1 MFEHLDDPEGVAP
14 GPRELTRVLRRADAI
29 RGRRRITAAVLTCT
43 ALLAASIGFYLA
55 RPSATPRSSTLS
67 AYQFNRIKGPLPIG
81 SPVPTTAL
89 VDVQFANSQVGFALA
104 LHGGDVLLA
113 ATTDGGA
120 TWSVRNDHMP
130 PGLGTDTGYPG
141 QFEFV
146 GFTGYLWG
154 ARSGS
159 GMPLWVTKNDGLT
172 WQQASPMSAYVY
184 DVSAIGL
191 NAWAL
196 AGTCPVS
203 VSKSPVPPCVVEM
216 EETLDGG
223 TTWTTLGPIDAVAG
237 DATPPQPVELAR
249 ITKLRAYVLTYTV
262 TGQRGFPAWQLFFT
276 DDGGAAWTQR
286 TAPCAGPLSL
296 GAEVAASST
305 EDLWLLCG
313 GEGSTGAQSKQ
324 IFRSGDGGVSW
335 TLVASA
341 LGVGTA
347 TPAPDSV
354 PPDSLPIAG
363 YVAPYTVGHRN
374 LAVLSPTTAWLYPAR
389 AGLFETTDGGASWA
403 PVSSLVAAGFADGGS
418 GNITFLSGTEGWICE
433 YGVGLWHTADGT
445 HWYPLGPS

>member
-1 MFEHLDDPEGVAP
+1 MLQRAPTPSAAAGGSAAAVLD
-14 GPRELTRVLRRADAI
+14 LHRAA
-29 RGRRRITAAVLTCT
+29 GRRRS
-43 ALLAASIGFYLA
+43 ASTWPGRRR
-55 RPSATPRSSTLS
+55 RPAPSTLS

-89 VDVQFANSQVGFALA
+89 VDVQFADAQVGFALA

-203 VSKSPVPPCVVEM
+203 VVE
-216 EETLDGG
+216 EPGSTVRRRDGG
-223 TTWTTLGPIDAVAG
+223 DARRRHDVD
-237 DATPPQPVELAR
+237 DA
-249 ITKLRAYVLTYTV
+249 
-262 TGQRGFPAWQLFFT
+262 
-276 DDGGAAWTQR
+276 
-286 TAPCAGPLSL
+286 
-296 GAEVAASST
+296 
-305 EDLWLLCG
+305 
-313 GEGSTGAQSKQ
+313 
-324 IFRSGDGGVSW
+324 RS
-335 TLVASA
+335 
-341 LGVGTA
+341 
-347 TPAPDSV
+347 
-354 PPDSLPIAG
+354 
-363 YVAPYTVGHRN
+363 H
-374 LAVLSPTTAWLYPAR
+374 
-389 AGLFETTDGGASWA
+389 
-403 PVSSLVAAGFADGGS
+403 
-418 GNITFLSGTEGWICE
+418 
-433 YGVGLWHTADGT
+433 
-445 HWYPLGPS
+445 